1 MSARA
6 LPASTFALAA
16 EQTAAAGH
24 DAPEG
29 SDAEI
34 QFREDLWREHLR
46 EALAAGL
53 SAAQATEY
61 ASALS
66 SAMGQ
71 VEGAPELAPARR
83 NWFYQSRAAVVRR
96 TIISGLPGSAHQAS
110 RMATGQTGAVGA
122 SRLARRFRWWTAGSE
137 KTKG

>member
-6 LPASTFALAA
+6 LPACTFALAT

-24 DAPEG
+24 DAPQG

-34 QFREDLWREHLR
+34 QFREDLWHEYQR
-46 EALAAGL
+46 EALAASL

-66 SAMGQ
+66 SAKGQ
-71 VEGAPELAPARR
+71 IEGASEMAPAGR
-83 NWFYQSRAAVVRR
+83 NWFYQSRAVVVRR
-96 TIISGLPGSAHQAS
+96 TIFAGLVGSAHWGR
-110 RMATGQTGAVGA
+110 RMATGQTGAAGA

-137 KTKG
+137 KAKG